1 MEASSDL
8 LDAERST
15 LFLFDEKKN
24 LLWSRFAQGLEQ
36 ELIELK
42 PGEGIAGTVWQY
54 GNYEII
60 EDPYN
65 DARFNPEIDFKTGIL

>member
-1 MEASSDL
+1 MKKKILETTRAIATELKLDVLLKNIMEASSEL

-24 LLWSRFAQGLEQ
+24 LIWSRFAQGLEQ

-42 PGEGIAGTVWQY
+42 PG
-54 GNYEII
+54 
-60 EDPYN
+60 
-65 DARFNPEIDFKTGIL
+65 